1 MLSTAPSKRDCIFS
15 LASTVTNFRFFFNHF
30 DIYCL
35 VVLNLNIMN
44 EQKILEKAENIY
56 SFNSHLLV
64 YILVNILLFG
74 VDLYDNGHIYWAFF
88 SLRGWGIGL
97 LSHYISVFN
106 PFFSVEKEVEKL
118 TEKHKRSIDQ

>member
-1 MLSTAPSKRDCIFS
+1 M
-15 LASTVTNFRFFFNHF
+15 
-30 DIYCL
+30 
-35 VVLNLNIMN
+35 VLNLNIIN
-44 EQKILEKAENIY
+44 EQKILEKAENIV
-56 SFNSHLLV
+56 SFKSHLLV

-74 VDLYDNGHIYWAFF
+74 VDLYDNGHINWAFF
-88 SLRGWGIGL
+88 SLMGWGIGL

>member
-1 MLSTAPSKRDCIFS
+1 MLF
-15 LASTVTNFRFFFNHF
+15 
-30 DIYCL
+30 YG
-35 VVLNLNIMN
+35 
-44 EQKILEKAENIY
+44 QKWPENIILRSDVY
-56 SFNSHLLV
+56 VFEAVYLV

-74 VDLYDNGHIYWAFF
+74 VDLYDNGHINWAFF
-88 SLRGWGIGL
+88 SLMGWGIGL